1 MLIAG
6 IFAIVSYGI
15 WYSAVS
21 NKSQA
26 VADLQARI
34 DDAQKNVNRIAKARA
49 VLAQIATDEAKV
61 KSYFVPESGIV
72 GFIDMLE
79 ARGQG
84 ENASVSVLSVAT
96 GGSPSKPVLLLT
108 VSLEGTFDAVMRTIG
123 SIEYAPY
130 AVSISSLSVASADAP
145 SWHATLSLVV
155 GSVPVRSATTTP

>member
-1 MLIAG
+1 MLIVG

-15 WYSAVS
+15 WYTAVS

-34 DDAQKNVNRIAKARA
+34 DDAHKNMNRIAKARA
-49 VLAQIATDEAKV
+49 VLAQIATDEMKV

-79 ARGQG
+79 TRGQG
-84 ENASVSVLSVAT
+84 ENVSVSVLSVAT

-108 VSLEGTFDAVMRTIG
+108 ISLEGTFDAVMRTIG